1 MEKEERN
8 KGSVSWRVYWH
19 YIKTFNAFLFLLCVF
34 LFVLQNAVMVG
45 NNYWL
50 SLWSEAGI
58 NATEVRERE
67 REVEEEDS
75 ISGKLVEHYC
85 KTLLQNNI
93 EKSLKNIE
101 KKTPETKLKK

>member
-19 YIKTFNAFLFLLCVF
+19 YIKTFNTFLFLLCVF

-67 REVEEEDS
+67 RERWRKKILFQENWWN
-75 ISGKLVEHYC
+75 IIAKHYY
-85 KTLLQNNI
+85 KTI
-93 EKSLKNIE
+93 LKNH
-101 KKTPETKLKK
+101 